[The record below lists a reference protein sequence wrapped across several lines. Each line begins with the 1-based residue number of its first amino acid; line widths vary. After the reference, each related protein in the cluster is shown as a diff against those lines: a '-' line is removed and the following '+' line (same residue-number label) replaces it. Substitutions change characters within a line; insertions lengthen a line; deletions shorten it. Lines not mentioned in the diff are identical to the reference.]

1 MAGTITTALSNAFK
15 VQLLKGN
22 HDFDTSMRVILLKE
36 EENLSTNYGAATV
49 SSGSIGT
56 DEVSHSSY
64 DAVLTGAES
73 PGYSRN
79 VQGVGG
85 GAYVTIAS
93 TYPKLG
99 SDGTTA
105 EIDFQDAVF
114 SNVTVAADG
123 CVLYN
128 SNASLH
134 PARQPVFCVWHNRSA
149 LAWSNLSTDVRCR
162 SPLAE
167 PARLHL
173 GALLHLLKV

>member
-36 EENLSTNYGAATV
+36 ESALTANFGAATV

-56 DEVSHSSY
+56 NEVSHSSY
-64 DAVLTGAES
+64 DAVLSGAAA

-79 VQGVGG
+79 VQGNGG

-99 SDGTTA
+99 TDGTTA

-128 SNASLH
+128 SNAGD
-134 PARQPVFCVWHNRSA
+134 PANDVIAVFSFGGTVSSTAGDFTIQFPAPGTSTSILR
-149 LAWSNLSTDVRCR
+149 LA
-162 SPLAE
+162 
-167 PARLHL
+167 
-173 GALLHLLKV
+173 